1 MTKVQNI
8 IDQLQEFFP
17 EDLAVQGDPVGMQI
31 GDPNAYTKRI
41 MTTLDVRP
49 EVVQEAIAKH
59 VDLIISHHPVMFRPA
74 KNLNFADPQLRMYGE
89 IIKHGIAVYSIH
101 TNSDKAVN
109 GSSQWEAEA
118 LGLQDINPF
127 CLDQD
132 GIAIGRRGELAQTL
146 SAYDFAYYVKD
157 KLQVDFV
164 RLITPNKQAMI
175 KKVGLV
181 CGDGNKFWPE
191 AVKAGLD
198 AYVTG
203 DVYYHTGHD
212 MIANG
217 LTVVDPG
224 HYTEKLFKD
233 KLAELLKKWQPAL
246 NWDVQILVSQVS
258 TDPFQNLS

>member
-1 MTKVQNI
+1 MTKVQDI
-8 IDQLQEFFP
+8 IDQLQKFFP

-31 GDPNAYTKRI
+31 GDPNADVKRV

-49 EVVQEAIAKH
+49 EVVSEAAAKH
-59 VDLIISHHPVMFRPA
+59 VDFIISHHPVMFRPA
-74 KNLNFADPQLRMYGE
+74 KNLDFTDPQLRMYGE
-89 IIKHGIAVYSIH
+89 LIEHGIAVYSIH

-132 GIAIGRRGELAQTL
+132 GIAIGRRGELPEAL

-164 RLITPNKQAMI
+164 RLITADNQTMI

-191 AVKAGLD
+191 AVKAQLD

-224 HYTEKLFKD
+224 HYTEQLFKY
-233 KLAELLKKWQPAL
+233 KLAQLLQKWQPAL
-246 NWDVQILVSQVS
+246 QWDLQILISQTS

>member
-1 MTKVQNI
+1 MTKVKDI
-8 IDQLQEFFP
+8 IAQLQKFFP

-31 GDPNAYTKRI
+31 GDPEAEVTKV

-49 EVVQEAIAKH
+49 QVVQEAIDQQ
-59 VDLIISHHPVMFRPA
+59 VDFIVSHHPVIFRPA
-74 KNLNFADPQLRMYGE
+74 KNLDFTDPQMRMYGDL
-89 IIKHGIAVYSIH
+89 IKHGIAVYAIH
-101 TNSDKAVN
+101 TNSDKAQN

-118 LGLQDINPF
+118 LDLEDINPF
-127 CLDQD
+127 CLDLD
-132 GIAIGRRGELAQTL
+132 GIAIGRRGELPQVLTARE
-146 SAYDFAYYVKD
+146 FADYVKD

-164 RLITPNKQAMI
+164 RLITGDNQRPI
-175 KKVGLV
+175 KRVGLV

-212 MIANG
+212 IISNG

-224 HYTEKLFKD
+224 HYTEKLFKY
-233 KLAELLKKWQPAL
+233 KVAELLQKWAPALKWQ
-246 NWDVQILVSQVS
+246 VEIIISQVS

>member
-1 MTKVQNI
+1 MTKVKDI
-8 IDQLQEFFP
+8 IQQLQQLFP
-17 EDLAVQGDPVGMQI
+17 EDLAVAGDPVGLQL
-31 GDPNAYTKRI
+31 GDREAAVKKV

-49 EVVQEAIAKH
+49 NVVQEAIKQG
-59 VDLIISHHPVMFRPA
+59 VDLVVSHHPLIFHPA
-74 KNLNFADPQLRMYGE
+74 RNLDFADPQKRMYADL
-89 IIKHGIAVYSIH
+89 IKHDIAVYSIH

-127 CLDQD
+127 CLDDD
-132 GIAIGRRGELAQTL
+132 GIAIGRRGDLPQTMT
-146 SAYDFAYYVKD
+146 AKDFAYYVKS

-164 RLITPNKQAMI
+164 RLITGNNQQTI
-175 KKVGLV
+175 SRVGLV

-191 AVKAGLD
+191 AVKAHLD

-224 HYTEKLFKD
+224 HYTEKLFKYKVAD
-233 KLAELLKKWQPAL
+233 LLKKWAPAL
-246 NWDVQILVSQVS
+246 HWQVQILVSQVS
-258 TDPFQNLS
+258 TDPFQNLT